1 MKKTVN
7 YKTRGTCSRSIEI
20 VLDGDVVEGVTFE
33 GGCDGNTHG
42 IESLV
47 IGMKAQD
54 VISRLEGIR
63 CGFKSTSCPDQLA
76 AALKSALEQA

>member
-1 MKKTVN
+1 MKETLT

-20 VLDGDVVEGVTFE
+20 VLDGDIVESVRFD

-42 IESLV
+42 IENLV
-47 IGMKAQD
+47 AGMKVDD
-54 VISRLEGIR
+54 VIKKLEGIR

-76 AALKSALEQA
+76 EALKSVKA